1 MYFLV
6 LAAASAAS
14 SRSDARSLQALH
26 DLGACVV
33 DETPRAARDV
43 LAMDYRSP
51 DYAQKLKAM
60 GERSGRC
67 MARASNVAIQRR
79 VVCRIHCRSSPQAGP
94 GAKETREP
102 HRLRSGSTAVLE
114 ARGPLEEVHALCTA
128 LRAPKDT
135 AALFQTLPATP
146 GESAA
151 ISSLAPALGECVATG
166 TKAELN
172 KPAIRSLLALAAY
185 GIATNR
191 KTAADEH
198 DRNDHPRP
206 RGARADHRR
215 HPGRRR

>member
-1 MYFLV
+1 MMYFLV

-14 SRSDARSLQALH
+14 TRSDARSLQALH

-43 LAMDYRSP
+43 LAMDYRSH

-67 MARASNVAIQRR
+67 MARASKLQ
-79 VVCRIHCRSSPQAGP
+79 SSGVLFAGSIAEALLKRDLAP
-94 GAKETREP
+94 KKLANHIAYDRAQP
-102 HRLRSGSTAVLE
+102 VLE
-114 ARGPLEEVHALCTA
+114 ARGPLEEMALCTA

-185 GIATNR
+185 RIVTNP
-191 KTAADEH
+191 KTAA
-198 DRNDHPRP
+198 R
-206 RGARADHRR
+206 
-215 HPGRRR
+215 